1 MANTIWATV
10 AVLLWLLELLVWWT
24 LIPLV
29 VRPLGIRL
37 PLWRYPNGA
46 AQALGRWQ
54 YFIVKVL
61 EVSVGFWLLNTTT
74 DYIACRFEHHTA
86 SCKTVGFLFVE
97 LAEYMFIAGLL
108 FGLIGWMR
116 RWRRSLASPD

>member
-1 MANTIWATV
+1 MGHSRRFAV
-10 AVLLWLLELLVWWT
+10 AAGAVGLVDPDT
-24 LIPLV
+24 PRSSSSGDAVTPL
-29 VRPLGIRL
+29 
-37 PLWRYPNGA
+37 
-46 AQALGRWQ
+46 ALSKWSGTSSRSLQ

-86 SCKTVGFLFVE
+86 SCKTVSFLFVE
-97 LAEYMFIAGLL
+97 LAEYMFVAGLL
-108 FGLIGWMR
+108 FGLIEWMR